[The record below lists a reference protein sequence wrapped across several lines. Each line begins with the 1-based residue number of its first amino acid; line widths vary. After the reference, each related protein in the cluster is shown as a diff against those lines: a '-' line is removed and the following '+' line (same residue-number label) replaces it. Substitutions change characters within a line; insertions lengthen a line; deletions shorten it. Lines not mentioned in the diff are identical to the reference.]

1 MKRIS
6 LISFFVLV
14 AMMLLPNLEA
24 QSIQE
29 LRNSRKFNRQDYEI
43 PAYSNRYVM
52 VDKLPDGS
60 FLITPYEKMKY
71 LLLPVSDAS
80 PVAYLDV
87 KDIDN
92 IMLSAEIHLAKTA
105 EYYYIPVDIDQ
116 FKSAKEL
123 NIILNKVSEND
134 LFWNYIKMVDNLS
147 EFKSTSTILHH
158 SVNNAANGRPLAFFY
173 RNGKYHLYYQTNM
186 YGNACENTAVGHS
199 VSDDLLQWQN
209 MPLLMPYNRKNI
221 VVSAAPIC
229 SNDLSNKG
237 KLHTMLFSSSDG
249 SDFTQQ
255 YLARCTDEADRVED
269 ILDAHFPDFD
279 GHFRVFKVMKFPNTD
294 NHILIG
300 ADMEKIQILF
310 SDNLIDWMPLSDFK
324 TELFKTA
331 SIENVELIS
340 LPVKNKNENKLTLIV
355 SLKRADNIA
364 STVYYMVANFDGKKF
379 IPDASNNDF
388 VKFDD
393 GASLSMLTVLYPENA
408 NSNNLALGWLDN
420 SVDKKMFGL
429 NVYGNCN
436 TLPLSLF
443 LYENG
448 GKYFLGANPYINLK
462 SNSNLKSQVYS
473 FKSKKIKEQT
483 VIDDF
488 VQNSAPAYN
497 ISFNIQKGDAKTVEF
512 RMYNQK
518 NEIVI
523 FNFDL
528 VRNQL
533 VVDRK
538 KSGIIPVNEFVEPDE
553 PVAFDENKITN
564 VRIVVDKNL
573 LEVFLNDGRKVA
585 SYGINSANPFD
596 TFSFIPHDG
605 KCTVKNFSAIGYKY

>member
-87 KDIDN
+87 KDINN
-92 IMLSAEIHLAKTA
+92 IMLSAEIHLAKTE

-158 SVNNAANGRPLAFFY
+158 SVNNAANGRPLAFFF

-186 YGNACENTAVGHS
+186 FGNADENTAVGHS

-269 ILDAHFPDFD
+269 ILDAHFPDLVNAGRAEAMTMFTEL
-279 GHFRVFKVMKFPNTD
+279 KS
-294 NHILIG
+294 I
-300 ADMEKIQILF
+300 A
-310 SDNLIDWMPLSDFK
+310 K
-324 TELFKTA
+324 TE
-331 SIENVELIS
+331 
-340 LPVKNKNENKLTLIV
+340 
-355 SLKRADNIA
+355 
-364 STVYYMVANFDGKKF
+364 
-379 IPDASNNDF
+379 
-388 VKFDD
+388 
-393 GASLSMLTVLYPENA
+393 
-408 NSNNLALGWLDN
+408 
-420 SVDKKMFGL
+420 
-429 NVYGNCN
+429 
-436 TLPLSLF
+436 
-443 LYENG
+443 
-448 GKYFLGANPYINLK
+448 
-462 SNSNLKSQVYS
+462 
-473 FKSKKIKEQT
+473 
-483 VIDDF
+483 
-488 VQNSAPAYN
+488 
-497 ISFNIQKGDAKTVEF
+497 
-512 RMYNQK
+512 
-518 NEIVI
+518 
-523 FNFDL
+523 
-528 VRNQL
+528 
-533 VVDRK
+533 
-538 KSGIIPVNEFVEPDE
+538 
-553 PVAFDENKITN
+553 
-564 VRIVVDKNL
+564 
-573 LEVFLNDGRKVA
+573 
-585 SYGINSANPFD
+585 
-596 TFSFIPHDG
+596 
-605 KCTVKNFSAIGYKY
+605 